1 MEGRKGIKIGTIV
14 GQKRE
19 SPGQQGRIQEMLGDR
34 ALKAK
39 SIGVRGSDI
48 QGFKAV

>member
-14 GQKRE
+14 GQKRDC
-19 SPGQQGRIQEMLGDR
+19 PDQQGRIQEMLGDR